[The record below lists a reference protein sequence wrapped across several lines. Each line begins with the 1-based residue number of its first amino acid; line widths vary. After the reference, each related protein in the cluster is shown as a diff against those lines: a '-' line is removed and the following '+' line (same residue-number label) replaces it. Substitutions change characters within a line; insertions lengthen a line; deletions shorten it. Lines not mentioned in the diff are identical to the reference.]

1 MVLADIGLQDGVGLD
16 DVFWFVAGIGTTV
29 TVVGVLLRPIIRRMR
44 SFGSW
49 LEKFQRDWDGEAAE
63 PGRDRV
69 PGVMERLNQI
79 DGELQRNGGSSLK
92 DAVCRM
98 QECVE
103 TIVTQV
109 QTIESRQREIAA
121 RLDEHSRT
129 LDDHVAGPG
138 RTGYDPGRERI

>member
-1 MVLADIGLQDGVGLD
+1 MLLADIGLQDGLGLD
-16 DVFWFVAGIGTTV
+16 DWFWFVAGVGTSI

-44 SFGSW
+44 ALTTW

-79 DGELQRNGGSSLK
+79 DGELQRNGGASLK

-98 QECVE
+98 QECME
-103 TIVTQV
+103 KIVTQV
-109 QTIESRQREIAA
+109 ETIESRQRDIAA
-121 RLDEHSRT
+121 RLEEHSQT
-129 LDDHVAGPG
+129 LDDHVRGPG
-138 RTGYDPGRERI
+138 AVA